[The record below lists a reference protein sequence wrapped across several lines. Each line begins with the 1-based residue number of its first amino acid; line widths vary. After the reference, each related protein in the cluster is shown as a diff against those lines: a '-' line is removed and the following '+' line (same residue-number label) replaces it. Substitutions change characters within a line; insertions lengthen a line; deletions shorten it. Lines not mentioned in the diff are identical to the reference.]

1 MKVAWTH
8 LVAAPRFR
16 DAKSAESRH
25 AISGA
30 SRERTARTCSRGN
43 GLCQDPVNHVAG
55 NVREPEIAPLIAI
68 GEPLVIDP

>member
-16 DAKSAESRH
+16 DAKSAETCR
-25 AISGA
+25 AISGPL
-30 SRERTARTCSRGN
+30 RDRTARTCSCSN
-43 GLCQDPVNHVAG
+43 GLRHDSVNHVAG

-68 GEPLVIDP
+68 GEPLMIDT